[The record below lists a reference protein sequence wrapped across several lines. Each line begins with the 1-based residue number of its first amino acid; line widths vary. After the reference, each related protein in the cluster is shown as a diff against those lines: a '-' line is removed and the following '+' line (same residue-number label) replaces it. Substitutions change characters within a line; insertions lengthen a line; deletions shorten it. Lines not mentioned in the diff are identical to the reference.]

1 MNWRLKLRRFARR
14 VTNAP
19 HADSLSALWEQEV
32 PTTRTQIRSTT
43 FGKNR
48 HDRNGQ
54 VADMLRKYFFAIMIV
69 FAVAAIIYG
78 GFVRKFLVYDNLEK
92 FDKLKSAGITI
103 KIPGYDGGQSQ
114 LAIQS
119 QWFTEPEAVNAMT
132 FDGIGLYKDGRLI
145 SKFPDLRMLKGRR
158 PCPT

>member
-1 MNWRLKLRRFARR
+1 MW
-14 VTNAP
+14 
-19 HADSLSALWEQEV
+19 
-32 PTTRTQIRSTT
+32 
-43 FGKNR
+43 
-48 HDRNGQ
+48 
-54 VADMLRKYFFAIMIV
+54 RKYFFAILL
-69 FAVAAIIYG
+69 ASSAAAIIYG
-78 GFVRKFLVYDNLEK
+78 GFFRELLVYDNLEK

-103 KIPGYDGGQSQ
+103 KIPGYNEAQNQ
-114 LAIQS
+114 LAVQS